1 MKHKTENRNFCSCK
15 PLTFYLNLLKHA
27 KCHQV
32 DERQKEVQD
41 RDTTR
46 LDCSGCQEGMT
57 RSVQASL
64 PPPPNQYRQKQELWR
79 ASDMRVNVKHRTD
92 GQSTVQTGISNAAWS
107 KLPVDEISGEGIDPA
122 SSEAADSEAQN
133 LHKTADFE

>member
-1 MKHKTENRNFCSCK
+1 MKHKTETRNFCSCK

-41 RDTTR
+41 RNTTR
-46 LDCSGCQEGMT
+46 LDCSGCQEGIT

-64 PPPPNQYRQKQELWR
+64 HPPPPPNTAK
-79 ASDMRVNVKHRTD
+79 
-92 GQSTVQTGISNAAWS
+92 S
-107 KLPVDEISGEGIDPA
+107 KSYEERLICG
-122 SSEAADSEAQN
+122 
-133 LHKTADFE
+133 LT